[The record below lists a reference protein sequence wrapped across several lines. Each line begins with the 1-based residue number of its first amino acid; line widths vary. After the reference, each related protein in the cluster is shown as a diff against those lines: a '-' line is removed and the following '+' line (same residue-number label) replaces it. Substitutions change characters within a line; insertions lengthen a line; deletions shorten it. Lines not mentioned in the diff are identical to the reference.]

1 MAQTLRRVPFI
12 VGLVLLVL
20 AFLGEIG
27 LSRLAIRPPSPSDI
41 ASKSE
46 ELAKGLKAE
55 KGTQL
60 PTPEQIKAA
69 ASSSQ
74 SDDITTPGLGIR
86 SLGFV
91 DVFLILTMGLMAL
104 SLIIPE
110 NIYGR

>member
-20 AFLGEIG
+20 ALLGEIG

-41 ASKSE
+41 ANKSE
-46 ELAKGLKAE
+46 DLAKGLKAD
-55 KGTQL
+55 KGPPL
-60 PTPEQIKAA
+60 PTPDQIKTAA
-69 ASSSQ
+69 KGRQ
-74 SDDITTPGLGIR
+74 SNDLSTPGLGIR

-104 SLIIPE
+104 SL
-110 NIYGR
+110 